1 MANKSI
7 FASPRGTL
15 IPQTDA
21 RNHHGALAYAM
32 TPEHKLAQIA
42 MTGTM
47 NATFYAQGQDQ
58 LAGLLD
64 AAQQVEPA
72 FVAKTAIYARTR
84 GHMKDAPALL
94 MAWLSMV
101 QTEHFS
107 LAFDRV
113 IDNGKMLRNFVQIM
127 RSGATGRKSLGT
139 RPKRMICR
147 WLEQASDIE
156 IMRAAVGQD
165 PSLAD
170 VIKMVHPKPA
180 DASREAFYG
189 WLIGKP
195 YEANVYRERQA
206 RTQASLPQIVRDF
219 EAFKAD
225 PSAELPD
232 VPFQMLT
239 ARPLSKKHWAA
250 IGRKAGWQMLRMNLA
265 TFARQNAFEVD
276 GFAAHVAK
284 RLRDPEAIKKAR
296 VLPYQLMAAH
306 RMASRAKA
314 MPEKVIDALHEA
326 MEIAVGNVP
335 KIEGR
340 VVVCP
345 DVSGSM
351 SSPVTGHRRG
361 ATTAMRCIDVAALVA
376 AAFLRANSEARV
388 LPFEQKV
395 VPVRIEPRDT
405 VLTNARRL
413 AAIGGGGTNCS
424 APIRQ
429 LVQER
434 AKVDLVVMVSDNE
447 SWVDANPRGRGTALM
462 EAWTE
467 LKRGNPNAR
476 LVCVDIQ
483 PYGRMQATNRQ
494 DILNVGGFSD
504 EVFEMIAAFAKG
516 KLGPRYWAGEI
527 EKIVL

>member
-7 FASPRGTL
+7 FAARRGNS
-15 IPQTDA
+15 IPQANTG
-21 RNHHGALAYAM
+21 NHHGAPAYAM
-32 TPEHKLAQIA
+32 TSEHRLAQLA

-47 NATFYAQGQDQ
+47 NATFYASGQDQ
-58 LAGLLD
+58 LKGLLA
-64 AAQQVEPA
+64 AAQQVDPA

-84 GHMKDAPALL
+84 GQMKDAPALL

-101 QTEHFS
+101 ETEHFS

-139 RPKRMICR
+139 RPKRMVSR
-147 WLEQASDIE
+147 WMEQASDIE

-180 DASREAFYG
+180 DRSREALYG

-195 YEANVYRERQA
+195 HAVVA
-206 RTQASLPQIVRDF
+206 LPQIVRDF
-219 EAFKAD
+219 EAFKRDAT
-225 PSAELPD
+225 AKVPD

-239 ARPLSKKHWAA
+239 ARPLTKEHWAM

-265 TFARQNAFEVD
+265 TFARQKAFEVK
-276 GFAAHVAK
+276 GFTNHVAR
-284 RLRDPEAIKKAR
+284 RLQDEGAIKNAR

-306 RMASRAKA
+306 MMASQAKD

-335 KIEGR
+335 EIDGR

-361 ATTAMRCIDVAALVA
+361 ATSAMRCIDVAALVA
-376 AAFLRANSEARV
+376 AAFLRANREARV

-395 VPVRIEPRDT
+395 VQIRIEPRDT
-405 VLTNARRL
+405 VLTNARQL

-429 LVQER
+429 LVLER

-447 SWVDANPRGRGTALM
+447 SWVDANPGGRGTKLM
-462 EAWTE
+462 EAWAD
-467 LKRGNPNAR
+467 LKRANPKAK
-476 LVCVDIQ
+476 LVCIDIQ
-483 PYGRMQATNRQ
+483 PYGTLQAVDRT

-504 EVFEMIAAFAKG
+504 EVFEMIAAFAG
-516 KLGPRYWAGEI
+516 GRLGPRYWAGQI

>member
-7 FASPRGTL
+7 FASIRGAL
-15 IPQTDA
+15 IPQADT
-21 RNHHGALAYAM
+21 RNHEYAPAYAM
-32 TPEHKLAQIA
+32 TPEHKLAQLA

-47 NATFYAQGQDQ
+47 NPTFYAQGQAQ
-58 LAGLLD
+58 LEGLLE
-64 AAQQVEPA
+64 AAQAVAPE
-72 FVAKTAIYARTR
+72 FVAKTAIYARER

-107 LAFDRV
+107 QAFDRV
-113 IDNGKMLRNFVQIM
+113 VDNGKMLRTFVQIM
-127 RSGATGRKSLGT
+127 RSGAAGRKSLGT
-139 RPKRMICR
+139 RPKRMVRR

-156 IMRAAVGQD
+156 IMRAAVGRA

-180 DASREAFYG
+180 DPGREALYA

-195 YEANVYRERQA
+195 HDMSALPKIVQA
-206 RTQASLPQIVRDF
+206 F
-219 EAFKAD
+219 EAFKND
-225 PSAELPD
+225 PNAEMPD

-239 ARPLSKKHWAA
+239 ARPLTKEHWAM

-265 TFARQNAFEVD
+265 TFARQKAFEVD
-276 GFAAHVAK
+276 GFADHVAK
-284 RLRDPEAIKKAR
+284 RLRHPEAIKNAR

-306 RMASRAKA
+306 QMASRAA
-314 MPEKVIDALHEA
+314 DMPEKVIDALHDA

-361 ATTAMRCIDVAALVA
+361 STTTVRCIDVAALVA
-376 AAFLRANSEARV
+376 AAFLRANREARV
-388 LPFEQKV
+388 LPFEHEV
-395 VPVRIEPRDT
+395 VRVRIEPRDT
-405 VLTNARRL
+405 VMTNAARL
-413 AAIGGGGTNCS
+413 AAIGGGGTSCS
-424 APIRQ
+424 APIQQ
-429 LVQER
+429 LVKER
-434 AKVDLVVMVSDNE
+434 AKVDLVVIVSDNE
-447 SWVDANPRGRGTALM
+447 SWVDAKAGGRGTELM
-462 EAWTE
+462 RSWGE
-467 LKRGNPNAR
+467 LKRQNPKAK
-476 LVCVDIQ
+476 LVCIDIQ
-483 PYGRMQATNRQ
+483 PYVTTQAANRA

-504 EVFEMIAAFAKG
+504 EVFGVIAAFAQG
-516 KLGPRYWAGEI
+516 QLGPHYWAGKI

>member
-7 FASPRGTL
+7 FASIRGAL
-15 IPQTDA
+15 IPHADA
-21 RNHHGALAYAM
+21 RNHHGTPAYAM
-32 TPEHKLAQIA
+32 TPEHKLARIA

-58 LAGLLD
+58 LAGLLE
-64 AAQQVEPA
+64 AARQVEPE

-84 GHMKDAPALL
+84 GHMKDAPAVL

-113 IDNGKMLRNFVQIM
+113 IDNGKMLRTFVQIM

-139 RPKRMICR
+139 RPKRMVRR

-180 DASREAFYG
+180 DEARDALYG

-195 YEANVYRERQA
+195 YDVNA
-206 RTQASLPQIVRDF
+206 LPQIVRDF

-225 PSAELPD
+225 PSAALPD

-239 ARPLSKKHWAA
+239 ARPLSKEHWAA

-265 TFARQNAFEVD
+265 TFARQKAFEVD
-276 GFAAHVAK
+276 GFATHVAK
-284 RLRDPEAIKKAR
+284 RLRHPEAIKKAR

-306 RMASRAKA
+306 QMASQAKA

-376 AAFLRANSEARV
+376 AAFVRANREARV

-395 VPVRIEPRDT
+395 VSVRIEPRDT

-462 EAWTE
+462 EAWSD
-467 LKRGNPNAR
+467 LKRRNPKAK
-476 LVCVDIQ
+476 LVCIDIQ
-483 PYGRMQATNRQ
+483 PYGTMQATNHE

-504 EVFEMIAAFAKG
+504 AVFEMIAAFAKG
-516 KLGPRYWAGEI
+516 KLGPRYWVGEI
-527 EKIVL
+527 EKIAF